1 MDLRLLSLV
10 AAGGA
15 IGAAARYAL
24 QQSIPSDTLPLGT
37 MTANLLG
44 SLILGVFLG
53 AVAAGASVSE
63 DSILLFSTGIL
74 GAFTTM
80 STFAVDTIRL
90 ADTST
95 TNSFTMVIITV
106 LGSISLA
113 WFGWRAA
120 SGHVPSCVPP
130 EGEIPRHK

>member
-1 MDLRLLSLV
+1 MDLRLLALV

-44 SLILGVFLG
+44 SLILGILLG
-53 AVAAGASVSE
+53 AVAAGAEVSE
-63 DSILLFSTGIL
+63 ETILLFGTGIL

-95 TNSFTMVIITV
+95 SNTFTMFIITIF
-106 LGSISLA
+106 GSITLA

-120 SGHVPSCVPP
+120 AYILS
-130 EGEIPRHK
+130 

>member
-1 MDLRLLSLV
+1 MDLRLLALV

-44 SLILGVFLG
+44 SLILGILLG
-53 AVAAGASVSE
+53 AVAAGVEVSE
-63 DSILLFSTGIL
+63 ETILLFGTGIL

-95 TNSFTMVIITV
+95 SNTFTMFIITIF
-106 LGSISLA
+106 GSITLA

-120 SGHVPSCVPP
+120 AYILS
-130 EGEIPRHK
+130 

>member
-1 MDLRLLSLV
+1 MDLRLLALV

-24 QQSIPSDTLPLGT
+24 QQSIPSDTMPLGT

-44 SLILGVFLG
+44 SLILGILLG
-53 AVAAGASVSE
+53 AVAAGVEVSE
-63 DSILLFSTGIL
+63 ETILLFGTGIL

-95 TNSFTMVIITV
+95 SNTFTMFIITIF
-106 LGSISLA
+106 GSITLA

-120 SGHVPSCVPP
+120 AYILS
-130 EGEIPRHK
+130 

>member
-1 MDLRLLSLV
+1 MDLRLLALV

-24 QQSIPSDTLPLGT
+24 QQSIPSDTMPLGT

-44 SLILGVFLG
+44 SLILGILLG
-53 AVAAGASVSE
+53 AVAAGVEVSE
-63 DSILLFSTGIL
+63 ETILLFGTGIL

-95 TNSFTMVIITV
+95 SNTFTMFIITIF
-106 LGSISLA
+106 GSITLA
-113 WFGWRAA
+113 WVGWRAA
-120 SGHVPSCVPP
+120 AYILS
-130 EGEIPRHK
+130 

>member
-1 MDLRLLSLV
+1 MDLRLLALV

-44 SLILGVFLG
+44 SLILGILLG
-53 AVAAGASVSE
+53 AVAAGVEVSE
-63 DSILLFSTGIL
+63 ETMLLFGTGIL

-95 TNSFTMVIITV
+95 SNTFTMFIITIF
-106 LGSISLA
+106 GSITLA

-120 SGHVPSCVPP
+120 AYILS
-130 EGEIPRHK
+130 

>member
-1 MDLRLLSLV
+1 MDLRLLALV

-24 QQSIPSDTLPLGT
+24 QQSIPSDTMPLGT

-44 SLILGVFLG
+44 SLILGILLG
-53 AVAAGASVSE
+53 AVAAGVEVSE
-63 DSILLFSTGIL
+63 ETMLLFGTGIL

-95 TNSFTMVIITV
+95 SNTFTMFIITIF
-106 LGSISLA
+106 GSITLA

-120 SGHVPSCVPP
+120 AYILS
-130 EGEIPRHK
+130 

>member
-1 MDLRLLSLV
+1 MDLRLLALV

-44 SLILGVFLG
+44 SLILGILLG
-53 AVAAGASVSE
+53 AVAAGVEVSE
-63 DSILLFSTGIL
+63 ETILLFGTGIL

-95 TNSFTMVIITV
+95 SNSFTMFMITIF
-106 LGSISLA
+106 GSITLA

-120 SGHVPSCVPP
+120 AYILS
-130 EGEIPRHK
+130 

>member
-1 MDLRLLSLV
+1 MDLRLLALV

-44 SLILGVFLG
+44 SLILGILLG
-53 AVAAGASVSE
+53 AVAAGVEVSE
-63 DSILLFSTGIL
+63 ETILLFGTGIL

-95 TNSFTMVIITV
+95 SNTFTMFIITIF
-106 LGSISLA
+106 GSITLA
-113 WFGWRAA
+113 WVGWRAA
-120 SGHVPSCVPP
+120 AYILS
-130 EGEIPRHK
+130 